1 MAVSMSPTQ
10 PDIIVNIAAYK
21 FFRWD
26 RLESRRDELKS
37 LCKRLALRGT
47 VMLSGEGI
55 NLFLAGSR
63 ESIDTFL
70 AHIRNTP
77 ELADLPIKESITDY
91 QPFNRMLVKIKREI
105 IPVGIENIQPVED
118 ASPKISPQQLKQWLD
133 EKRSL
138 ALLDSRNDYEV
149 ELGTFENA
157 IALNLKNF
165 REFPKAAAALPDEV
179 KQQPV
184 VMFCTGGIRCEKIGP
199 YMKGLGF
206 NEIYQL
212 DGGILKYFEQC
223 QHSHYQGD
231 CFVFDQRVAVDPTL
245 EASDICECFAC
256 KHALTQDDMHSE
268 KYIPSQSCPY
278 CYKTPEEQ
286 QRLRLVKRQ
295 ATIRKIASEQRG
307 STPYENKRWIS
318 IPKRSAG
325 LPLIDALCDF
335 YPGYSR
341 EQWLEA
347 IATGEIQSPIAIK
360 ESLQSRPVSA
370 EQTVRDG
377 ERFLQRMQNYVE
389 PKINPEIELVYE
401 DAAIVVLNKCAP
413 LPMHPSG
420 RFNLNTLEC
429 ILDAAYYPDKLRS
442 AHRLDANTTGLVV
455 YARKY
460 SYSQFLQSQFSEG
473 TVDKVYLATVVG
485 HPDWDEIEC
494 DLAISKEPAP
504 GGGRCIDLNGS
515 PASTRFRVRS
525 RQDNNTTWI
534 EARPL
539 TGRTHQI
546 RLHLSSLGFPIVDDP
561 LYLPGGMAR
570 AEPDPDLQN
579 KPMGLHSHRLSF
591 VHPVTKLRVSFE
603 R

>member
-1 MAVSMSPTQ
+1 M
-10 PDIIVNIAAYK
+10 
-21 FFRWD
+21 
-26 RLESRRDELKS
+26 
-37 LCKRLALRGT
+37 
-47 VMLSGEGI
+47 
-55 NLFLAGSR
+55 
-63 ESIDTFL
+63 
-70 AHIRNTP
+70 
-77 ELADLPIKESITDY
+77 
-91 QPFNRMLVKIKREI
+91 
-105 IPVGIENIQPVED
+105 
-118 ASPKISPQQLKQWLD
+118 
-133 EKRSL
+133 
-138 ALLDSRNDYEV
+138 
-149 ELGTFENA
+149 
-157 IALNLKNF
+157 
-165 REFPKAAAALPDEV
+165 
-179 KQQPV
+179 
-184 VMFCTGGIRCEKIGP
+184 
-199 YMKGLGF
+199 
-206 NEIYQL
+206 
-212 DGGILKYFEQC
+212 
-223 QHSHYQGD
+223 
-231 CFVFDQRVAVDPTL
+231 
-245 EASDICECFAC
+245 
-256 KHALTQDDMHSE
+256 
-268 KYIPSQSCPY
+268 
-278 CYKTPEEQ
+278 
-286 QRLRLVKRQ
+286 
-295 ATIRKIASEQRG
+295 
-307 STPYENKRWIS
+307 
-318 IPKRSAG
+318 
-325 LPLIDALCDF
+325 IDALCDF

-460 SYSQFLQSQFSEG
+460 SYSQFLQSQFTDG

-494 DLAISKEPAP
+494 DLAISKEAAP
-504 GGGRCIDLNGS
+504 GGGRRIDVNGA
-515 PASTRFRVRS
+515 PASTRFRVLS
-525 RQDNNTTWI
+525 RQADNTTLI

-546 RLHLSSLGFPIVDDP
+546 RLHLSSLGFPIVNDP
-561 LYLPGGMAR
+561 LYLPGGVAR
-570 AEPDPDLQN
+570 VEPDPDLQN

-591 VHPVTKLRVSFE
+591 VHPVTKLRISFG